1 MVDME
6 DKYFRN
12 VSNLNYIMTTDDVRY
27 FIRASDSLYLSSIN
41 NTKKSI
47 TYFTDNQ
54 NIPPSSIFSS
64 NIYYSKKSGKVI
76 TLLYSN
82 SIATQ
87 GEYNHYMYG
96 GGKYLFIPENKELV
110 SEKIKTNKIIGWGF
124 VLLTTLK
131 LFIL

>member
-1 MVDME
+1 MDLPIP
-6 DKYFRN
+6 K
-12 VSNLNYIMTTDDVRY
+12 SPLKTSPLN
-27 FIRASDSLYLSSIN
+27 
-41 NTKKSI
+41 I
-47 TYFTDNQ
+47 TYDELLELEWDEFKEWCDELKSEILEIWDNQ

-110 SEKIKTNKIIGWGF
+110 SEKIKTNKMIGWGF